1 MDLLPLPEVRG
12 RVAPDGMLEFQ
23 GDSIRHEDLTFY
35 KTTEIF
41 NVVDGPL
48 HLVIVGGSPILIQ
61 PYVLGT
67 Q

>member
-1 MDLLPLPEVRG
+1 MDLLPLPKVGG

-23 GDSIRHEDLTFY
+23 GDSIRHEDLSFY

-41 NVVDGPL
+41 NVVDGSL
-48 HLVIVGGSPILIQ
+48 HLVIVGGCPLLIQ
-61 PYVLGT
+61 PDVLGT